1 MTEIGTTRSHARRPW
16 TIIALLACLVM
27 SPTLFSC
34 QEDNLEELGAV
45 NHHRQAEWEKVKPN
59 HSEAS
64 PEVRQLSLLFIGSS
78 FGVNTCI
85 QFPFL
90 AKHYG
95 IDITCAIMFKGS
107 APIKF
112 YADACENDTLI
123 VTNIFN
129 NDGRYR
135 ISKKTIDDM
144 LEMQD
149 WDIVVIQRGANEAAI
164 WEEEQ
169 SEAMKRLV
177 RYIRDHTVNNP
188 TILFNA
194 TQAKSVAFFSGKR
207 QEQIDHT
214 KQCMVTSMMVSRV
227 SGLEVIPSAI
237 ATQNARN
244 TCLAQYGCFAYKVP
258 DLSMD
263 KSHLDIG
270 IGSYVLGALMF
281 ETIIKPLF
289 GISIEGNEYMPT
301 AKELATIGM
310 WKEDKYTSAEGIE
323 DYFTIANEA
332 AMSAARSGWELN
344 KEMPFK
350 YAMPGATP
358 QEWDLDIDYSKA
370 YEYEYDKD
378 YDVVEPIVDGMKEI
392 VMAP

>member
-1 MTEIGTTRSHARRPW
+1 MT
-16 TIIALLACLVM
+16 LLACLAM
-27 SPTLFSC
+27 SITVSSC
-34 QEDNLEELGAV
+34 QADDPEDTLAGNGAEGKGEMTNTNSPEV
-45 NHHRQAEWEKVKPN
+45 
-59 HSEAS
+59 S

-95 IDITCAIMFKGS
+95 IDITCAIMFKGA

-129 NDGRYR
+129 NDGRYM
-135 ISKKTIDDM
+135 ISMRTVDEM
-144 LEMQD
+144 LGMRD
-149 WDIVVIQRGANEAAI
+149 WDIVVIQRGANEASL

-169 SEAMKRLV
+169 SEAMKMLV
-177 RYIRDHTVNNP
+177 RYIREHTENDP

-194 TQAKSVAFFSGKR
+194 TQAKALASFSGKR

-214 KQCMVTSMMVSRV
+214 KECMVTSMIASRV
-227 SGLEVIPSAI
+227 SGLEVIPTAI

-244 TCLAQYGCFAYKVP
+244 TCLAQYGCFANKVP

-281 ETIIKPLF
+281 ETIIKPMF
-289 GISIEGNEYMPT
+289 GLSIEGNEYMPT

-310 WKEDKYTSAEGIE
+310 WKEDKYTSPEGIE

-332 AMSAARSGWELN
+332 AISAASHKWELDR
-344 KEMPFK
+344 EMPSK
-350 YAMPGATP
+350 YVMPGANP
-358 QEWDLDIDYSKA
+358 QDWDLDIDYSRA

-378 YDVVEPIVDGMKEI
+378 
-392 VMAP
+392 